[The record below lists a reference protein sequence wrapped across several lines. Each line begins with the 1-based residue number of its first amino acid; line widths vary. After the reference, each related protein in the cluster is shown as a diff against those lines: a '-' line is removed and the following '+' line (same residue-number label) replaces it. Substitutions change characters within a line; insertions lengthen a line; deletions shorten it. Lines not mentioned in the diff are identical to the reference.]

1 MHDKDSL
8 LAQAY
13 IQGDKGHKESLK
25 VTTKDFF
32 RDGTKVAKN
41 EQVDVKKVNV
51 AHCKDILKQAKSKCF
66 DREPSKGIK
75 KKKNRELFSEFDLKK
90 EKNTSVS
97 KDHVLNI
104 VDTKS
109 LLSQNATHDPTMD
122 QLHLL

>member
-8 LAQAY
+8 FAQDY

-41 EQVDVKKVNV
+41 EQVDVNKVNV
-51 AHCKDILKQAKSKCF
+51 AHCKDILKQANSKCF
-66 DREPSKGIK
+66 DREASKGIK
-75 KKKNRELFSEFDLKK
+75 NKKNRELFSESDFKK
-90 EKNTSVS
+90 EKNTYVS

-104 VDTKS
+104 IDTKS
-109 LLSQNATHDPTMD
+109 LLSQIATHDPTMD
-122 QLHLL
+122 QLLLL